1 MIRGKENSGRL
12 HPNPNPNRQI
22 GLKSEQMNQRKG
34 KRMARSPR
42 RRARRRAGE
51 KERKGTD
58 FKSEN
63 QTLTLKKKGSLPGL
77 LPTAG
82 SIATARIGDRGVA
95 PERRAGQ
102 GRDPRCS
109 PPSGHGNRAP
119 PCGPSTAACSASGEH
134 ARRREGA
141 GRCRLS
147 SPSATED
154 GCCCGSLR
162 AALRGEREGEEV
174 K

>member
-1 MIRGKENSGRL
+1 VIRGKENSGRL

-34 KRMARSPR
+34 EEGGSVTSPSSTPAR
-42 RRARRRAGE
+42 GGKG
-51 KERKGTD
+51 KERNRFQIGKP
-58 FKSEN
+58 N
-63 QTLTLKKKGSLPGL
+63 PNPKKEAYLGFYP
-77 LPTAG
+77 PTAASPPRG
-82 SIATARIGDRGVA
+82 QKNRGVA

-102 GRDPRCS
+102 GRDPHCTS
-109 PPSGHGNRAP
+109 PSGHGNRAP

-141 GRCRLS
+141 GRCRPS

>member
-1 MIRGKENSGRL
+1 MAIPN
-12 HPNPNPNRQI
+12 PNPNPNRQI
-22 GLKSEQMNQRKG
+22 GPKSEQMNQRKG
-34 KRMARSPR
+34 KRVARSPR

-51 KERKGTD
+51 KKRKGTD

-63 QTLTLKKKGSLPGL
+63 QTLTLKGSLPGL

-102 GRDPRCS
+102 GRDPHCTS
-109 PPSGHGNRAP
+109 PSGHGNRAP

-134 ARRREGA
+134 ASRREGD
-141 GRCRLS
+141 GRS
-147 SPSATED
+147 PSFSPSATED
-154 GCCCGSLR
+154 GCAVAVSLSC
-162 AALRGEREGEEV
+162 AAR
-174 K
+174 